1 MTMQKACK
9 WFWMLNKRLYKKPS
23 FVALL
28 LIIVAAVC
36 ALTVMVRTGESGF
49 VHVVLAQE
57 DPGDALADEIIQDL
71 MAESSLLRYTRVA
84 TPRQAEEMVQRGEAD
99 SAWVFY
105 EDTAGQLDQFAK
117 GRETHVVRVW
127 EREQNVLL
135 RLSREK
141 LHGKLYEYA
150 SRAFFVQYARENVE
164 LLHSLSDQDLL
175 YYFEN
180 CKINDNLFIFGDVIG
195 DSSTALTDH
204 YLISPLRGV
213 LSLIAVL
220 GGLAAVLYCMQDRE
234 KGTFAWASAEKR
246 FFIEA
251 MSILTAT
258 LHVSLVAAV
267 TLWVS
272 GVYQFGWQ
280 ELVGTLCYALCCA
293 AFGMVIKCILRNI
306 KWLSAVIPALMVILC
321 CVCPVFFNIKQV
333 RMLAML
339 FPPTYYIYA
348 AYNTVYLWYMLIYVV
363 CCVALTFALEWV
375 IAQPRFRR
383 SK

>member
-1 MTMQKACK
+1 MQKACK

-36 ALTVMVRTGESGF
+36 ALTVMVRTGTSGF
-49 VHVVLAQE
+49 AHVVLAQE
-57 DPGDALADEIIQDL
+57 DPEDALANEIIRDL
-71 MAESSLLRYTRVA
+71 LAEDSLLRYTRVA
-84 TPRQAEEMVQRGEAD
+84 TPQQAEKMVQRGEAD

-105 EDTAGQLDQFAK
+105 EDTAGQLSQFAED
-117 GRETHVVRVW
+117 RDAHVVRVW

-150 SRAFFVQYARENVE
+150 SRAFFVQYARENLE
-164 LLHSLSDQDLL
+164 LLDHLSDQQVLQ
-175 YYFEN
+175 YFED
-180 CKINDNLFIFGDVIG
+180 CKINDNLFIFDDVEG
-195 DSSTALTDH
+195 GSSTALVSH

-234 KGTFAWASAEKR
+234 KGTFAWASAQKR

-258 LHVSLVAAV
+258 LHVSLVSSI
-267 TLWVS
+267 TLWIS
-272 GVYQFGWQ
+272 GIYQFGWQ
-280 ELVGTLCYALCCA
+280 EIVGTLCYALCCA
-293 AFGMVIKCILRNI
+293 AFGLVVKCILRNV
-306 KWLSAVIPALMVILC
+306 KLLSSVIPALMVVLC
-321 CVCPVFFNIKQV
+321 GLCPVFFNIKQV
-333 RMLAML
+333 RALAML
-339 FPPTYYIYA
+339 FPPTYYINA
-348 AYNTVYLWYMLIYVV
+348 AFNAAYLWYMLLYVV
-363 CCVALTFALEWV
+363 CCVALTFGLEWV
-375 IAQPRFRR
+375 IAHPRFRR
-383 SK
+383 LK